1 MLSKLCHKD
10 TCRCAEG
17 ECSGPRR
24 VAGPRLPWGRERP
37 KRAAP
42 GDRVYPCVG
51 GALNRKWVLD
61 RVPLPPPTHPSENCF
76 MHQPDEEITL
86 DGRLDKACE
95 PGVDYGEWG
104 SRREARKRRTH
115 ACSGVSGSVKAGVV
129 LAVCGHRGCACVCG
143 EGL

>member
-1 MLSKLCHKD
+1 M
-10 TCRCAEG
+10 
-17 ECSGPRR
+17 
-24 VAGPRLPWGRERP
+24 V
-37 KRAAP
+37 
-42 GDRVYPCVG
+42 

-76 MHQPDEEITL
+76 MHHLDEEITL

-104 SRREARKRRTH
+104 LRREARKRRTH
-115 ACSGVSGSVKAGVV
+115 ACLCVSSVKVGVV
-129 LAVCGHRGCACVCG
+129 LAACGDRGCVCVCG